1 MKRSYFLPVLLLFA
15 LTLSSC
21 EQTADRTITTTT
33 FGITTTTPTTT
44 IVPTATTFPITTT
57 SPITTTE
64 AAVTTAPMVMPNDG
78 DFVKVADYIEN
89 IRVDLKYAT
98 ENNFTKKIIYLFDD
112 AYLRYGTVKKLALA
126 ADLLEKE
133 GYGLIVWDAYRPP
146 AAQFRLWEICPDP
159 TYVADPNKKFSSHSR
174 GNTVDISLYRLSDGK
189 EVEMPT
195 GFDDFTKKADR
206 DYSDVEKELADRAIM
221 LENIMKS
228 CGFKP
233 YSGEWWHFSDNDSY
247 DVDTEFLSDAVTSSD
262 K

>member
-1 MKRSYFLPVLLLFA
+1 MMF
-15 LTLSSC
+15 SSC
-21 EQTADRTITTTT
+21 EPTADATITTKEE
-33 FGITTTTPTTT
+33 TTTTLTITT
-44 IVPTATTFPITTT
+44 ILPATTT
-57 SPITTTE
+57 SSTTTTE
-64 AAVTTAPMVMPNDG
+64 AAVTTAPIVIPSDG
-78 DFVKVADYIEN
+78 DFVNVADYIEN
-89 IRVDLKYAT
+89 MRVDLKYAT
-98 ENNFTKKIIYLFDD
+98 ENNFTKKIIYLFGD
-112 AYLRYGTVKKLALA
+112 AYLRYGTVKKLAIA

-133 GYGLIVWDAYRPP
+133 GYGLIIWDAYRPT

-174 GNTVDISLYRLSDGK
+174 GNTVDISLYRLSDGE

-221 LENIMKS
+221 LEDIMRS

-262 K
+262 N